1 MREDW
6 AWLIERNIPW
16 SMVVAWIVIAAIGVA
31 CTTDPRRAPALSEE
45 YVRTPEGYAEWKTQ
59 SGQLNQTM
67 LAARDRYVREDS
79 LDALKTYEQS
89 VRDSLD
95 HGFVLYRSIHADSSS
110 REILDTLVPYLDRV
124 SNVLMD
130 VAEEYVKHRSTAMGN
145 EIANEIITS
154 YTDLPLLSAQQRANT
169 LLFQN
174 RYRRDF

>member
-124 SNVLMD
+124 SNTLMD

>member
-1 MREDW
+1 MRADW
-6 AWLIERNIPW
+6 AWLIERTAPW
-16 SMVVAWIVIAAIGVA
+16 SVVALIVIAALAVA
-31 CTTDPRRAPALSEE
+31 CAADPRRASALSEE

-59 SGQLNQTM
+59 DDALNQAM
-67 LAARDRYVREDS
+67 QAAQNQYVQAAS
-79 LDALKTYEQS
+79 LNTLKTYEQS

-95 HGFVLYRSIHADSSS
+95 HGFVLYRAIQGDSSA
-110 REILDTLVPYLDRV
+110 RKILDALVPYLDSV
-124 SNVLMD
+124 SNRLMD

-145 EIANEIITS
+145 AIANEIITS

>member
-1 MREDW
+1 MRADW
-6 AWLIERNIPW
+6 AWLVERNVPG
-16 SMVVAWIVIAAIGVA
+16 SMVVALITIAAVGVA
-31 CTTDPRRAPALSEE
+31 CTTDPRQAPALSEE

-59 SGQLNQTM
+59 NGQLNQTM
-67 LAARDRYVREDS
+67 QAARDRYVREDS

-89 VRDSLD
+89 VRDLLD
-95 HGFVLYRSIHADSSS
+95 HGFVLYRSIHVDSSS

-124 SNVLMD
+124 SNTLMD

-145 EIANEIITS
+145 EIANKIITS

>member
-6 AWLIERNIPW
+6 AWLIERNVPG
-16 SMVVAWIVIAAIGVA
+16 SMVVALVTIAVAVA
-31 CTTDPRRAPALSEE
+31 CTTDPRRAPAFSEE

-67 LAARDRYVREDS
+67 QAARDRYVREDS

-124 SNVLMD
+124 SNTLMD

-145 EIANEIITS
+145 EIANEIMTS